1 MINLDE
7 LLQGVH
13 SVAVCGHLKPDGDA
27 FGSCMGMYL
36 FLKKY
41 YPAIDSRVYLA
52 QPYSDTFLFI
62 RRSEEIQ
69 NSCPEREPFDLV
81 LALDCADK
89 ARLGEAQ
96 RYFEMARNTVVIDH
110 HISNAGFG
118 KVNEIQAFSSSTAE
132 LIALLIGKERIDRDI
147 AEALYMGLAHD
158 TGMFQYS
165 NTSSRSMMV
174 GGWLMDTGI
183 DFSKIVDDTF
193 FKKSYPQNQVLGYA
207 LTSSRLIL
215 DGKVIY
221 SVITRKVMD
230 SYGIGPAD
238 LDGIVA
244 QLRLTKGTEA
254 AIFAYETEPGLYK
267 LSLRSNGLLDVQ
279 EICSIFGGGGHLRA
293 AGCLI
298 RADAEEA
305 VGMVLGEIRKRL
317 SCI

>member
-238 LDGIVA
+238 LDGIVQ
-244 QLRLTKGTEA
+244 QLRVTEGVEVA
-254 AIFAYETEPGLYK
+254 LFLYEVTPREFK
-267 LSLRSNGLLDVQ
+267 ASMRANREVDVSKIALS
-279 EICSIFGGGGHLRA
+279 FGGGGHKRA
-293 AGCLI
+293 AGCTLTGSL
-298 RADAEEA
+298 EEA
-305 VGMVLGEIRKRL
+305 LERILFRIGEALG
-317 SCI
+317 